1 LMLSFFLPLHVYNRV
16 ENILKHVLFYV
27 HDIKVM
33 TENIGLPIKKLSENI
48 SFYSIVGQT
57 KIRKLLLTGLKTKH
71 NVTIF

>member
-1 LMLSFFLPLHVYNRV
+1 
-16 ENILKHVLFYV
+16 
-27 HDIKVM
+27 M
-33 TENIGLPIKKLSENI
+33 TENIGLPIKNLSENI